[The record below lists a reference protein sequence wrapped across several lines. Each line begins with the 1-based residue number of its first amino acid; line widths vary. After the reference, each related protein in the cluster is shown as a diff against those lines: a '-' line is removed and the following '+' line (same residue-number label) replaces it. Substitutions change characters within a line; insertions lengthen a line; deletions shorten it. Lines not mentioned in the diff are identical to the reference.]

1 MANRPNSRPPADVER
16 IRQAINAALDKKD
29 TEGRVVG
36 NAKFGV
42 YAFYDY
48 DGEPIYVGQTSE
60 RLRTR
65 IRRHLTNQR
74 TDAVAMSVLDPFE
87 VADIAMWPLFDLEGK
102 SPTDPAVKA
111 QLAAS
116 EFSVYQAALAV
127 SRFHA
132 ILNEKVI
139 SVPAGGVPDLGPPSI
154 RARIIPDDIYALR
167 VHPDIRVARRA
178 TTIATLARVISE
190 RQVSKGLRTTLLTQ
204 ARRLAWLAGER
215 LGEVPEDEPVEEPG
229 EETGETAEERTDHG
243 EDSDSS

>member
-1 MANRPNSRPPADVER
+1 
-16 IRQAINAALDKKD
+16 
-29 TEGRVVG
+29 
-36 NAKFGV
+36 
-42 YAFYDY
+42 
-48 DGEPIYVGQTSE
+48 
-60 RLRTR
+60 
-65 IRRHLTNQR
+65 
-74 TDAVAMSVLDPFE
+74 
-87 VADIAMWPLFDLEGK
+87 
-102 SPTDPAVKA
+102 
-111 QLAAS
+111 
-116 EFSVYQAALAV
+116 V